1 MGERYYDQLDD
12 SYFSEISDDTL
23 AQIQQMINMANNSSE
38 SETDKIPPPP
48 TLTEPALSDTLRRSA
63 VDVFLLGFFA
73 LAFTTVAF
81 LKFSRS
87 DI

>member
-1 MGERYYDQLDD
+1 MND
-12 SYFSEISDDTL
+12 
-23 AQIQQMINMANNSSE
+23 SSE

-48 TLTEPALSDTLRRSA
+48 TLTEPSLSDTLRRSA
-63 VDVFLLGFFA
+63 VDVLLLGFFA

-81 LKFSRS
+81 LKFFRS